1 MSFYVS
7 QLVGETSRDAPH
19 PCQDGEEGINAV
31 KKRHIGGNVSVVRE
45 VIDSSESRQNFQDGE
60 GFSDLSGYRVESRT
74 HPGATCLNHLLEDKF
89 TSPEL
94 ARSGP
99 LNTEFDVFFRRQFKH
114 RCIGY
119 LYDP

>member
-7 QLVGETSRDAPH
+7 QLVGETSRDAAH

-45 VIDSSESRQNFQDGE
+45 VIDSSESRQNYQDGE
-60 GFSDLSGYRVESRT
+60 GFSDYLVIRSSLGLI
-74 HPGATCLNHLLEDKF
+74 PGATCLNHLLEDKF

-114 RCIGY
+114 GCIGY